1 MGAVAICMERESMLN
16 EERIILMTKLA
27 SYEQGKGRKNIRISK
42 YFRSDYLILQILK
55 TLFYTTIAYAILIG
69 LYLLYHLETL
79 TENLYQMD
87 LIGFVQKI
95 LMLYG
100 VLMVV
105 CCVITYIVYS
115 YRYLKA
121 RKSQKEFMNNLKK
134 LNAQQ

>member
-1 MGAVAICMERESMLN
+1 MLN

-27 SYEQGKGRKNIRISK
+27 TYEQGKGRKNIEISK

-55 TLFYTTIAYAILIG
+55 TLFYTTIAYVILVG

-100 VLMVV
+100 VFLVIS
-105 CCVITYIVYS
+105 CVITYIVYS

-121 RKSQKEFMNNLKK
+121 RQSLKEYTNDLKK
-134 LNAQQ
+134 LKVQ